1 MFFYT
6 GAIPSIVEYSMIFRQ
21 IRAIIMAYKKTYY
34 SLQGDKFYNLTD
46 NDKIVIA
53 QPDTSGLKGFR
64 TVTTNLGTVAQT
76 VFEAIKNAGGLIY
89 SDGQGIIGNG
99 TTTDPL
105 RVNMDYL
112 RRKWVFGGVAN
123 ISQVGDAG
131 GGQLP
136 MAMVDAW
143 VIRNYNP
150 IPVFLAG
157 RNLTF
162 PAQDIDVRD
171 LASVTV
177 DGYIYLYFRVINGEL
192 RIIGRNAPIADQYGT
207 AYIGR
212 ARVSVAVGGI
222 NELITYTFVRIGTY
236 RISTTPQGGAIPA
249 TGLSPYD
256 IAYTWWGGPGSMIL
270 INGGFRTNWR
280 RDGAVWDAVQNQMVI
295 TDYGS
300 FYIENLQLTI
310 DNLGNFR
317 RMYVNSNTAGG
328 RCYINGQSVW
338 DGPGSNSTPVDV
350 NAYLVEGWNTVKCEW
365 GSMRIAGP
373 TYK

>member
-1 MFFYT
+1 
-6 GAIPSIVEYSMIFRQ
+6 
-21 IRAIIMAYKKTYY
+21 MAYKKTYY
-34 SLQGDKFYNLTD
+34 SLQGNKFYNLSD

-53 QPDTSGLKGFR
+53 QPDGTGLKGFR
-64 TVTTNLGTVAQT
+64 TVTTNLSTIAQT
-76 VFEAIKNAGGLIY
+76 VFESIKNSGGLIY
-89 SDGQGIIGNG
+89 SDGNGIIGSG
-99 TTTDPL
+99 TVSNPL

-123 ISQVGDAG
+123 ISQVGDVGA
-131 GGQLP
+131 GQLP
-136 MAMVDAW
+136 MEMVNTQ
-143 VIRNYNP
+143 VIRTYNP

-162 PAQDIDVRD
+162 PAQDIDVRN
-171 LASVTV
+171 LTSTYVN
-177 DGYIYLYFRVINGEL
+177 GYIYLYFRIVAGEL
-192 RIIGRNAPIADQYGT
+192 RIIGRNAPIAERYDT

-212 ARVSVAVGGI
+212 VRVNVGGVI
-222 NELITYTFVRIGTY
+222 ELITHTFIRIGTY
-236 RISTTPQGGAIPA
+236 RLSTTPQGSAIPA
-249 TGLSPYD
+249 TGLSPFD
-256 IAYTWWGGPGSMIL
+256 IAYTWWGGPGSMYL

-280 RDGAVWDAVQNQMVI
+280 RDGAQWDAAQQQMII

-317 RMYVNSNTAGG
+317 RLYVASNTAGG
-328 RCYINGQSVW
+328 RCYINGQRVF
-338 DGPGSNSTPVDV
+338 DGPGSSGTPVDI

-365 GSMRIAGP
+365 GSMRITGP